1 MSVTSIKKQKRNKKY
16 KTYKKNDKKQKR
28 KKKLN
33 WHQPDFIIWDC
44 PKAWGENKWSA
55 AVTRWISQ
63 RLSVVVRETVWLL
76 CSASVHF
83 QPLLLFFYKYWF
95 FCLFFCSMT
104 EMLFT
109 SFADNITSG
118 FWFTMLFFISCHC
131 CWRGEGMLHNH
142 LTWRESVKDC
152 LHLST
157 KPFSKQ

>member
-16 KTYKKNDKKQKR
+16 KTYKKMTKNRKEKKR
-28 KKKLN
+28 KLN
-33 WHQPDFIIWDC
+33 WHQPDSIIRDC
-44 PKAWGENKWSA
+44 PKAWGEKMECSGHSMN
-55 AVTRWISQ
+55 
-63 RLSVVVRETVWLL
+63 LSKVERVVRETVWLL

-118 FWFTMLFFISCHC
+118 FWFTMLFFISCHW